1 MRFYKEYDDKG
12 RLIGI
17 GAGDALNGVDITQ
30 EEYEALSAEIALN
43 TERAE
48 KIYRGEMS
56 IEDVPEEWRE
66 NVQERVDRLVAEL
79 GPYDPEEIT
88 DEEAMDIITGVSE

>member
-1 MRFYKEYDDKG
+1 MRFYKEYDENGK
-12 RLIGI
+12 LIAI
-17 GAGDALNGVDITQ
+17 GCGDALNGIDISE
-30 EEYEALSAEIALN
+30 EEYNALAEQIALN
-43 TERAE
+43 AESVE

-56 IEDVPEEWRE
+56 IEEVPEEWRE
-66 NVQERVDRLVAEL
+66 NVQEQVDRLIAKL